1 MRQRLFLIAGW
12 ISLGLAAIGAVLP
25 LMPTTVFLILAAWCF
40 GKASPELHRRLREDP
55 RFGPTLRDW
64 ERHGVVTPRAKLA
77 AVTMMAA
84 SWVVLLLVMEGP
96 LVPALAGGCML
107 AVVAFLL
114 SRPSRPPGS
123 ES

>member
-1 MRQRLFLIAGW
+1 MRQRLFLLAGW

-64 ERHGVVTPRAKLA
+64 ERHGVVAPRAKLA
-77 AVTMMAA
+77 AVTTMAA

-107 AVVAFLL
+107 AVAAFLL
-114 SRPSRPPGS
+114 SRPSRPPSDEG
-123 ES
+123 